1 MDTNQSATSWGAIL
15 AGAAAAA
22 ALTLALISLGSA
34 VGFSS
39 VSPWPNAG
47 VSATTF
53 KISTGLYLV
62 FTALVS
68 STIGGYMSGRL
79 RSKWTGIHSYEVTFR
94 DTAHGFLAWAVA
106 TIAGMA
112 FLGAAATLLVG
123 GAVTGAAAGGGAA
136 GGQTAA
142 STNSDYYTTLLLQP
156 ATPAA
161 APAAASGGAD
171 QQATPAGQPNGRPMG
186 AGPVRAI
193 LVHGMANGMSF
204 SDTDRTYLAQLVA
217 ARTGASQADAEKR
230 VSDVMTQARKAADD
244 ARKAAASAA
253 IWLTIA
259 MFVGAFAASLAA
271 IEGGQLRDRRWRG
284 VIGTRAYTE
293 ARIES

>member
-1 MDTNQSATSWGAIL
+1 MDTNQSATSWGAIF

-34 VGFSS
+34 IGFSS
-39 VSPWPNAG
+39 VSPWPNSG

-62 FTALVS
+62 FTAMVS
-68 STIGGYMSGRL
+68 STVGGYMAGRL
-79 RSKWTGIHSYEVTFR
+79 RSKWTGLHSYEVTFR
-94 DTAHGFLAWAVA
+94 DTAHGFAAWAVA

-123 GAVTGAAAGGGAA
+123 GAATGAAAGAGAA
-136 GGQTAA
+136 GGQSGATSNA
-142 STNSDYYTTLLLQP
+142 DYYTTLLMQPAPSGAAQAAPAGAADQQP
-156 ATPAA
+156 AT
-161 APAAASGGAD
+161 GG
-171 QQATPAGQPNGRPMG
+171 QANARPMG
-186 AGPVRAI
+186 AAPVRAI

-204 SDTDRTYLAQLVA
+204 SDTDRTYLAQLVS
-217 ARTGASQADAEKR
+217 ARTGLSQADAEKR

-244 ARKAAASAA
+244 ARKAAASTA

-271 IEGGQLRDRRWRG
+271 VEGGQLRDRRWRG

-293 ARIES
+293 ARIEP